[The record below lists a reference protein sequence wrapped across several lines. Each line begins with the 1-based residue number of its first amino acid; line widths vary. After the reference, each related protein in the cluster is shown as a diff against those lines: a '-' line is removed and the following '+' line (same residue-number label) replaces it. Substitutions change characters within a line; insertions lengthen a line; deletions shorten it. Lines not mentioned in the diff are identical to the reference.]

1 MEMVGLFA
9 GVGGLERGLMLAGH
23 HVKAVAEIDPYA
35 CAVLKGRFPEAKNLG
50 NVGALGQLPA
60 CDIVTAGFPCQD
72 LSQAGGTAGIHG
84 EKSRLVRHALDLIA
98 GAKKRPAWLLL
109 ENVPFMLTL
118 HKGAGMAWLVRQL
131 ERLGYRWAYR
141 VIDTRAFGLPH
152 RRRRLFIL
160 ASCVARP
167 EPVLLAQ
174 PGAPRQPDVR
184 VDTPHGFYWTE
195 GNRGVGWAVDAIPP
209 LKCSSGLGIISP
221 PAVWIPDRRSIVTP
235 TIEDAEALQ
244 GFHRGWTQPASVLSA
259 GNRARWRLVGN
270 AVSVP
275 VAQWIGTRLARK
287 AGNEDI
293 HSVKLPS
300 QHFWPAA
307 GYGGDGARY
316 QVSISEWP
324 GRKSH
329 RSIMEFLSPEAP
341 PLSVRAS
348 SGFLGR
354 LLKSN
359 LRVPEQFI
367 EDLSYSVS
375 SASHHADHRSRNEHA
390 NVAHA
395 RAGQFA

>member
-1 MEMVGLFA
+1 MRQTSPAPSFLTIVDALSSHGPAHTSVSCAPHCPEN
-9 GVGGLERGLMLAGH
+9 
-23 HVKAVAEIDPYA
+23 DPLRQVRSPTPRIVEQIRI
-35 CAVLKGRFPEAKNLG
+35 CRWC
-50 NVGALGQLPA
+50 GQLLKFGQCA
-60 CDIVTAGFPCQD
+60 
-72 LSQAGGTAGIHG
+72 
-84 EKSRLVRHALDLIA
+84 ALPP
-98 GAKKRPAWLLL
+98 RPR
-109 ENVPFMLTL
+109 TS
-118 HKGAGMAWLVRQL
+118 
-131 ERLGYRWAYR
+131 
-141 VIDTRAFGLPH
+141 T
-152 RRRRLFIL
+152 
-160 ASCVARP
+160 ARP
-167 EPVLLAQ
+167 LPQLKVQRLSVGVPCHRHRHQGLRLA
-174 PGAPRQPDVR
+174 PPSTATVHARELRSAPRNWFTRSAGSPRQPDIR

-221 PAVWIPDRRSIVTP
+221 PGGVDPGQAVDSTP

-244 GFHRGWTQPASVLSA
+244 GFHRGWTRPASVLSG
-259 GNRARWRLVGN
+259 GNGARWRLVGS

-293 HSVKLPS
+293 DSVKLPS

-329 RSIMEFLSPEAP
+329 QTIMEFLSPEAP

-367 EDLSYSVS
+367 EGLFYSVS